1 MLILDNGS
9 KKNLVA
15 SAMVKAFGL
24 PITPHLHPYR
34 LVWVTDDALTPCWC
48 PTPALSHSLW
58 ALFSAIRWS
67 AM

>member
-1 MLILDNGS
+1 
-9 KKNLVA
+9 
-15 SAMVKAFGL
+15 MVKAFGL